1 MLYLV
6 KVSIY
11 LNQKFVLILILSD
24 YIFYKVLIIK
34 LKSFIFSLSNYI
46 CFKYIYC

>member
-11 LNQKFVLILILSD
+11 SNQKFALILILSD

-34 LKSFIFSLSNYI
+34 LKNFIFFFI
-46 CFKYIYC
+46 